1 MRLTLALIVFPAL
14 AQADDCT
21 ARLADLVSRPAMNGQ
36 PHEALA
42 TIAVDAQRMVMR
54 YQNLSE
60 RHQLVEIIEPAG
72 EPGFMLYENGYYA
85 PDGAGGWAY
94 LEPSNIDAQQA
105 NFARMRAAQATSIL
119 SATCATEIRDGITYD
134 SIDGSIGPFPPF
146 DNGMML
152 RYLLHPE
159 TQVVAVME
167 NTYDLD
173 GVATTSSFAF
183 TLTPDLTLPTP

>member
-1 MRLTLALIVFPAL
+1 MRLTLALLLLPSL

-36 PHEALA
+36 PHEALV
-42 TIAVDAQRMVMR
+42 TVAVDNQRMVMR

-60 RHQLVEIIEPAG
+60 RHQLVEIIEPTG
-72 EPGFMLYENGYYA
+72 DPGFMLFENGYYA

-105 NFARMRAAQATSIL
+105 NFARMRAAQAAGIL
-119 SATCATEIRDGITYD
+119 TATCGAESRDGITYD
-134 SIDGSIGPFPPF
+134 RIDGSIGPFPPF
-146 DNGMML
+146 DNGMTL
-152 RYLLHPE
+152 RYLLLPE

-167 NTYDLD
+167 NSYDLD
-173 GVATTSSFAF
+173 GVVTNSSFVF